1 MAGLNDFK
9 PTAVKPTVSLEDLD
23 KLDIRVGTIELVEDV
38 PTSGK
43 LVRMRVNFGDHKR
56 TILVGMKKE
65 RLDARSQVEGR
76 QALFVVNL
84 PIRKMA
90 GETSEGMMFD
100 IGFSDGIPPR
110 LAIPEGPV
118 PDGSRAG

>member
-9 PTAVKPTVSLEDLD
+9 PAAVKPTVSLEDLD

-38 PTSGK
+38 PTSEK
-43 LVRMRVNFGDHKR
+43 LVRMRVDFGDHKR

-65 RLDARSQVEGR
+65 RLNAKSEVEGR

-84 PIRKMA
+84 PVRKMA
-90 GETSEGMMFD
+90 GEISEGMMFD
-100 IGFSDGIPPR
+100 IGFSDGILPR
-110 LAIPEGPV
+110 LAIPEAPV
-118 PDGSRAG
+118 PNGARAG